1 MDLPAK
7 GHRELRCFT
16 TEEAQRFLA
25 AAEARRVAHAAT
37 ESDQACLAAFFVVLL
52 LTGLRPG
59 EALALRWSDVDGA
72 YLRVQRA
79 ATVGVGN
86 RKLIASTK
94 TGRSRVI
101 PVGERVLRALQEH
114 RVRQAKW
121 RLKIGEMYKDQGL
134 IFANETGGLL
144 DAQNIVNR
152 HFKPLLKRAK
162 LPAIRLYDLRHSH
175 ATLLMAAGEHPKVVQ
190 ERLGHSSI
198 TLTLDTYTH
207 VVPGM
212 QELASARLETLLA
225 TPSVAAKV

>member
-1 MDLPAK
+1 V
-7 GHRELRCFT
+7 F
-16 TEEAQRFLA
+16 
-25 AAEARRVAHAAT
+25 ART
-37 ESDQACLAAFFVVLL
+37 
-52 LTGLRPG
+52 G
-59 EALALRWSDVDGA
+59 EALALRWSDLDGNN
-72 YLRVQRA
+72 LRVQRA

-101 PVGERVLRALQEH
+101 PVGERVLRALQHH
-114 RVRQAKW
+114 RVRQAKSK
-121 RLKIGEMYKDQGL
+121 LKIGELYQDEGL

-152 HFKPLLKRAK
+152 HFKPILKRTG
-162 LPAIRLYDLRHSH
+162 LPTIRLYDLRHSH
-175 ATLLMAAGEHPKVVQ
+175 ATLRMAAGEHPKVVQ
-190 ERLGHSSI
+190 ERLGHSTI

-225 TPSVAAKV
+225 TPGSPAKLG